1 MVKSII
7 SSPLTR
13 KVATMAMLTTSV
25 TLASANNLNTNNV
38 NNETNQ
44 TELMSYEAATSL
56 RAKTVDI
63 IDCHEHN
70 KKIDKL
76 LLNKLDKAKDTKEI
90 KAYIDDTYKKL
101 GTFGATIELQRLLD
115 DISIENT
122 IDQYLSNFTFLDK
135 NRDIAKQ
142 LISQFYGWKDNV
154 FYTDLKNE
162 EITLHLSQKSLSAD
176 DYINKID
183 EHINNDS
190 FFNEEEIDIYKNYS
204 KDFVSK
210 QKNKNSLQAKSDLL
224 AYKVH
229 LLNSLAFNKFFLQ
242 DNRLPNERTFFSL
255 FNYNFIFGEDTIK
268 P

>member
-56 RAKTVDI
+56 IAKTVDI
-63 IDCHEHN
+63 IDCSEHN
-70 KKIDKL
+70 KK
-76 LLNKLDKAKDTKEI
+76 LNKLILKNFDKTKDAKEI
-90 KAYIDDTYKKL
+90 KTLINETYRTL
-101 GTFGATIELQRLLD
+101 GTFGATIELQRMLD
-115 DISIENT
+115 DISIEKT
-122 IDQYLSNFTFLDK
+122 INLYLSHFSLLDK
-135 NRDIAKQ
+135 NRNIAQ
-142 LISQFYGWKDNV
+142 QIISQFYGWKDNV

-162 EITLHLSQKSLSAD
+162 EMTLHFSKNSLSAN

-183 EHINNDS
+183 KHINNNK
-190 FFNEEEIDIYKNYS
+190 FFNQEEIDFYKTYS
-204 KDFVSK
+204 KKFVSQ
-210 QKNKNSLQAKSDLL
+210 QKDKNSLQAKSDLL

-229 LLNSLAFNKFFLQ
+229 LLNSLAFNKFFLL
-242 DNRLPNERTFFSL
+242 DNSLPNEKTFL
-255 FNYNFIFGEDTIK
+255 GIFNFDFIFGEDTIK